1 MKKITIVGTGYVG
14 LVTGAGLSDFGNEV
28 TCVDISKTK
37 INDLKNGIIPIYEP
51 GLDELIL
58 KNTNSGRLKFSTNI
72 EHSIQNCEVIFI
84 AVGTPEKENGEADL
98 SSVLSVAK
106 TIAENITNYVVV
118 CTKSTVPVGT
128 GTLIVNYINQNKK
141 SDIQFDYV
149 SNPEFLREGSAV
161 KDFLWPDRVVIGAR
175 TTDAYSIM
183 EDIYKPLYRN
193 KKQILLTNIETAEMI
208 KYSANAFLA
217 LKISYINEVAN
228 LCEKVGADVRQ
239 VAIGM
244 GQDGRISSKFLHPG
258 PGFGGS
264 CFPKDTKAFSI
275 LSEQHGISMKT
286 IDAAI
291 DINEVQKV
299 KMFDKLN
306 KLLKFNLNNKTISI
320 LGLSFKP
327 NTDDVRES
335 PAIDMIKMII
345 ENSAFINAFDPVAND
360 AMKVHFPNINY
371 FENWKDCCKN
381 ADAVVIMTE
390 WNEFRGI
397 DLKLLKKV
405 LKNPYILD
413 TRNIFSINKL
423 NEYGFIFD
431 NVGRNNIK

>member
-161 KDFLWPDRVVIGAR
+161 KDFLWPDRIVIGAR
-175 TTDAYSIM
+175 ATGAYSIM

-345 ENSAFINAFDPVAND
+345 KNSAFINAFDPVAND

>member
-1 MKKITIVGTGYVG
+1 LKKITIVGTGYVG
-14 LVTGAGLSDFGNEV
+14 LVTGAGLSDFGNDV

-72 EHSIQNCEVIFI
+72 EHSIQNCEVVFI

-98 SSVLSVAK
+98 SSVRSVAK
-106 TIAENITNYVVV
+106 TIAKNITNYVVV

-128 GTLIVNYINQNKK
+128 GNLIVNYINQNKK
-141 SDIQFDYV
+141 NDIQFDYV

-345 ENSAFINAFDPVAND
+345 KNSAFINAFDPVAND

>member
-14 LVTGAGLSDFGNEV
+14 LVTGAGLSDFGNDV

-37 INDLKNGIIPIYEP
+37 INDLKNGVIPIYEP

-183 EDIYKPLYRN
+183 EDIYEPLYRN

-275 LSEQHGISMKT
+275 LSEKHGISMKT

-345 ENSAFINAFDPVAND
+345 KNSAFINAFDPVAND

>member
-1 MKKITIVGTGYVG
+1 
-14 LVTGAGLSDFGNEV
+14 
-28 TCVDISKTK
+28 
-37 INDLKNGIIPIYEP
+37 
-51 GLDELIL
+51 
-58 KNTNSGRLKFSTNI
+58 
-72 EHSIQNCEVIFI
+72 
-84 AVGTPEKENGEADL
+84 NGEADL

-345 ENSAFINAFDPVAND
+345 KNSAFINAFDPVAND

>member
-183 EDIYKPLYRN
+183 EDIYEPLYRN

-208 KYSANAFLA
+208 KYSSNAFLA

-345 ENSAFINAFDPVAND
+345 KNSAFINAFDPVAND

>member
-1 MKKITIVGTGYVG
+1 LKKITIIGTGYVG
-14 LVTGAGLSDFGNEV
+14 LVTGAGLADFGNEV
-28 TCVDISKTK
+28 LCVDISEFK
-37 INDLKNGIIPIYEP
+37 INSLKKGIIPIYEP
-51 GLDELIL
+51 GLEELIL

-72 EHSIQNCEVIFI
+72 ENAIQNCEVVFI
-84 AVGTPEKENGEADL
+84 AVGTPEKSNGKADL
-98 SSVLSVAK
+98 EAVLTVAK
-106 TIAENITNYVVV
+106 TIAVNMTNYLVV

-128 GTLIVNYINQNKK
+128 GTEIVNSINQNQNNN
-141 SDIQFDYV
+141 IEFDYV

-161 KDFLWPDRVVIGAR
+161 KDFLWPDRVIIGAR
-175 TTDAYSIM
+175 SEKAFSVM
-183 EDIYKPLYRN
+183 EDIYNPLYRR
-193 KKQILLTNIETAEMI
+193 KKPIMLTNIETAEMI

-228 LCEKVGADVRQ
+228 LCEKVGADVHQ

-244 GQDGRISSKFLHPG
+244 GKDGRISSKFLHPG

-264 CFPKDTKAFSI
+264 CFPKDTKAFSA
-275 LSEQHGISMKT
+275 LSEEHGMSMKT

-291 DINEVQKV
+291 NINEKQKV

-306 KLLKFNLNNKTISI
+306 ELVNFNIKRKTISI

-345 ENSAFINAFDPVAND
+345 ENGGNVNAFDPIANES
-360 AMKVHFPNINY
+360 MKVKFPDIRY
-371 FENWKDCCKN
+371 YDNWRDCCKN
-381 ADAVVIMTE
+381 ADGVVIMTE

-405 LKNPYILD
+405 LKKPCVLD
-413 TRNIFSINKL
+413 TRNIFSVDQLKKHDFN
-423 NEYGFIFD
+423 FD

>member
-14 LVTGAGLSDFGNEV
+14 LVTGAGLSDFGNDV

-51 GLDELIL
+51 GVDELIL

-128 GTLIVNYINQNKK
+128 GNLIVNYINQNKK

-208 KYSANAFLA
+208 KYSSNAFLA

-345 ENSAFINAFDPVAND
+345 KNSAFINAFDPVAND

-405 LKNPYILD
+405 LKNPCILD

>member
-345 ENSAFINAFDPVAND
+345 KNSAFINAFDPVAND

>member
-1 MKKITIVGTGYVG
+1 LKKITIVGTGYVG

-345 ENSAFINAFDPVAND
+345 KNSAFINAFDPVAND

-431 NVGRNNIK
+431 NVGRNNIN

>member
-1 MKKITIVGTGYVG
+1 MKKITIIGTGYVG

-28 TCVDISKTK
+28 TCVDISKSK
-37 INDLKNGIIPIYEP
+37 IKNLKKGIIPIYEP

-58 KNTNSGRLKFSTNI
+58 KNKNSGRLKFSTNI
-72 EHSIQNCEVIFI
+72 ENSIQNCEVVFI
-84 AVGTPEKENGEADL
+84 AVGTPEKSNGQADL
-98 SSVLSVAK
+98 GAVLAVAK
-106 TIAENITNYVVV
+106 TIAENITDYVVV

-128 GTLIVNYINQNKK
+128 GTVIIDSINQNKRNN
-141 SDIQFDYV
+141 IGFDYV

-161 KDFLWPDRVVIGAR
+161 KDFLWPDRIVIGAR
-175 TTDAYSIM
+175 SPEAFSTM

-193 KKQILLTNIETAEMI
+193 KKPIMLTNIETAEMI

-228 LCEKVGADVRQ
+228 LCEKVGADVHQ

-264 CFPKDTKAFSI
+264 CFPKDTKAFSV
-275 LSEQHGISMKT
+275 LSEEHGMSMKT

-291 DINEVQKV
+291 EVNEEQKV
-299 KMFDKLN
+299 KMFDKLD
-306 KLLKFNLNNKTISI
+306 KLLKFNLNKKNISI

-327 NTDDVRES
+327 NTDDIRES
-335 PAIDMIKMII
+335 PAIDMIKMIL
-345 ENSAFINAFDPVAND
+345 ENGGFVNAFDPIAND
-360 AMKVHFPNINY
+360 SMKVKFPDITY
-371 FENWKDCCKN
+371 SDNWKDCCKDAN
-381 ADAVVIMTE
+381 AVVIMTE

-405 LKNPYILD
+405 LKKPCILD
-413 TRNIFSINKL
+413 TRNIFSIDKL
-423 NEYGFIFD
+423 NEHGFNFD

>member
-1 MKKITIVGTGYVG
+1 LKKITIVGTGYVG
-14 LVTGAGLSDFGNEV
+14 LVTGAGLSDFGNDV

-37 INDLKNGIIPIYEP
+37 INDLKNGVIPIYEP

-72 EHSIQNCEVIFI
+72 EHSIQNCEVVFI

-98 SSVLSVAK
+98 SYVLSVAK

-118 CTKSTVPVGT
+118 CTKSTVPVGM
-128 GTLIVNYINQNKK
+128 GTMIINYINQNKK

-161 KDFLWPDRVVIGAR
+161 KDFLWPDRIVIGAR
-175 TTDAYSIM
+175 NMDAYNTM

-193 KKQILLTNIETAEMI
+193 KKPIMLTNIETAEMI

-228 LCEKVGADVRQ
+228 LCEKVGADVHQ

-264 CFPKDTKAFSI
+264 CFPKDTKAFSM

-291 DINEVQKV
+291 DINEAQKV

-345 ENSAFINAFDPVAND
+345 ENSGFVNAFDPVANNN
-360 AMKVHFPNINY
+360 MKVQFPNINY
-371 FENWKDCCKN
+371 FDNWKDCCKN

-397 DLKLLKKV
+397 DLKLLKKI
-405 LKNPYILD
+405 LKNPCILD

-423 NEYGFIFD
+423 NEYEFIFD

>member
-14 LVTGAGLSDFGNEV
+14 LVTGAGLSDFGNDV

-72 EHSIQNCEVIFI
+72 EHSIQNCEVVFI

-98 SSVLSVAK
+98 SSVRSVAK
-106 TIAENITNYVVV
+106 TIAKNITNYVVV

-128 GTLIVNYINQNKK
+128 GNLIVNYINQNKK

-208 KYSANAFLA
+208 KYSSNAFLA

-345 ENSAFINAFDPVAND
+345 KNSAFINAFDPVAND

>member
-14 LVTGAGLSDFGNEV
+14 LVTGAGLSDFGNDV

-128 GTLIVNYINQNKK
+128 GAMIVNYINQNKK
-141 SDIQFDYV
+141 NDIQFDYV

-161 KDFLWPDRVVIGAR
+161 KDFLWPDRIVIGAR
-175 TTDAYSIM
+175 TTGAYSIM

-193 KKQILLTNIETAEMI
+193 KKPIMLTNIETAEMI

-275 LSEQHGISMKT
+275 LSEKHGISMKT

-299 KMFDKLN
+299 RMFDKLN

-345 ENSAFINAFDPVAND
+345 KNSAFINAFDPVAND

-405 LKNPYILD
+405 LKNPCILD

>member
-14 LVTGAGLSDFGNEV
+14 LVTGAGLSDFGNDV

-161 KDFLWPDRVVIGAR
+161 KDFLWPDRIVIGAR
-175 TTDAYSIM
+175 TTGAYSIM

-228 LCEKVGADVRQ
+228 LCEKVGADVHQ

-345 ENSAFINAFDPVAND
+345 ENNGFVNAFDPVAND
-360 AMKVHFPNINY
+360 AMKVQFPNINY
-371 FENWKDCCKN
+371 FDSWKDCCKN
-381 ADAVVIMTE
+381 ADVVVIMTE

-397 DLKLLKKV
+397 DLKVLKKV
-405 LKNPYILD
+405 LKNPCILD

-431 NVGRNNIK
+431 NVG